1 MRKQVVRPR
10 YQPPARHLALVAADG
25 TALHAVRLAAADP
38 LASIVLVHGITNSTR
53 TPGIHRFAH
62 EIAAWAD
69 VFVLDLR
76 GHGASAG
83 TCTLGELEPLDVAA
97 AVRAA
102 HAAAP
107 DRPVVVV
114 GSSLG
119 GLAAALC
126 AARPEL
132 SAPAHIAGTVAVSP
146 PTHREL
152 DRPGAARLFHLC
164 TTPRGRIAMR
174 AAFRTRVR
182 RELWDL
188 DDVTALL
195 PGRSE
200 GWTIV
205 VHDPAE
211 PYFGPTHAELL
222 YATVGDPRDLW
233 SIPGGGHGTD
243 LLTPA
248 LAARLEADVRGRL
261 KPSGATPGATPP
273 PTP

>member
-1 MRKQVVRPR
+1 
-10 YQPPARHLALVAADG
+10 
-25 TALHAVRLAAADP
+25 
-38 LASIVLVHGITNSTR
+38 VLVHGITNSTR

-62 EIAAWAD
+62 ELAAWAD
-69 VFVLDLR
+69 VVVLDLR

-102 HAAAP
+102 YAAASE
-107 DRPVVVV
+107 RPIVVV

-132 SAPAHIAGTVAVSP
+132 SAPARIAGIVAVSP

-152 DRPGAARLFHLC
+152 DQPGATRLFRLC
-164 TTPRGRIAMR
+164 TTPGGRIAMR
-174 AAFRTRVR
+174 TVFRTRVR
-182 RELWDL
+182 PQLWDL

-195 PGRSE
+195 PGQTE
-200 GWTIV
+200 GWTVV

-222 YATVGDPRDLW
+222 YTMAREPKDLW
-233 SIPGGGHGTD
+233 SIPDGGHGTD
-243 LLTPA
+243 VLTPA
-248 LAARLEADVRGRL
+248 LAARLESDLRRRL
-261 KPSGATPGATPP
+261 TPSNETRAATPP